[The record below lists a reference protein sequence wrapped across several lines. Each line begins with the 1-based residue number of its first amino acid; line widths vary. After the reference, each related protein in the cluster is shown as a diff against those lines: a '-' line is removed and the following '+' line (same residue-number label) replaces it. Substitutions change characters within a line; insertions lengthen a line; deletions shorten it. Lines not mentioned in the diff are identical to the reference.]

1 MARTGEYA
9 PRFAFLPQRGVVL
22 PTVCG
27 DRSLC
32 RVGIDTSVE
41 RGLSALTL
49 GSAVVVKETSP
60 MTAIVIIAFAAH
72 IAAWIVLPASKSR
85 STKST
90 AVVGAVPHTS
100 PAVQL
105 SGA

>member
-1 MARTGEYA
+1 
-9 PRFAFLPQRGVVL
+9 
-22 PTVCG
+22 
-27 DRSLC
+27 
-32 RVGIDTSVE
+32 
-41 RGLSALTL
+41 
-49 GSAVVVKETSP
+49 

-72 IAAWIVLPASKSR
+72 VAAWIILPASKSKSR

>member
-1 MARTGEYA
+1 
-9 PRFAFLPQRGVVL
+9 
-22 PTVCG
+22 
-27 DRSLC
+27 
-32 RVGIDTSVE
+32 
-41 RGLSALTL
+41 
-49 GSAVVVKETSP
+49 

-72 IAAWIVLPASKSR
+72 VAAWIILPASKSR